1 MSEVVYRSHVRIE
14 RVKGPVRRAY
24 LPAETKPVIFGVHG
38 AVAEH
43 YKVPPAVLEPHA
55 TTLDY
60 IVAAAAGWLT
70 GTFGG
75 ALEARQ
81 IDASNERLVSETV
94 GEVELEDHVLVIRR
108 IHVVLKLK
116 AEESQRETAIR
127 VHGFYADKCPVY
139 RTLKP
144 AIAITTELVF
154 EALTA

>member
-1 MSEVVYRSHVRIE
+1 M
-14 RVKGPVRRAY
+14 
-24 LPAETKPVIFGVHG
+24 
-38 AVAEH
+38 
-43 YKVPPAVLEPHA
+43 
-55 TTLDY
+55 
-60 IVAAAAGWLT
+60 
-70 GTFGG
+70 
-75 ALEARQ
+75 
-81 IDASNERLVSETV
+81 SETV

-139 RTLKP
+139 LTLKP